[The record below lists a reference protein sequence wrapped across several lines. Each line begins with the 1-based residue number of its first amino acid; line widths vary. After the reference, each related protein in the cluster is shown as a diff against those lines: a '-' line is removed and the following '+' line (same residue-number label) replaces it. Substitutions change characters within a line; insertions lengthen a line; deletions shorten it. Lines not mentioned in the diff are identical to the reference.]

1 MPGFSQV
8 RQKEVYCMIVFI
20 RCDDRLIHGQ
30 VVTQWVNRSG
40 ANRIVIIE
48 TQNEQESK
56 DVSGYISE
64 AIHMRDICPAFFT
77 PEDGDEYLEL
87 EGRVKWQDSTQ
98 LILRYD
104 VFLKMYL

>member
-1 MPGFSQV
+1 MACAGG
-8 RQKEVYCMIVFI
+8 
-20 RCDDRLIHGQ
+20 IHFRKSPLLHRRAALEWTHALLLQGKG
-30 VVTQWVNRSG
+30 T
-40 ANRIVIIE
+40 NRIVIIE

>member
-1 MPGFSQV
+1 MQEEFIFANPHCYIEEHLSNG
-8 RQKEVYCMIVFI
+8 RTLYCF
-20 RCDDRLIHGQ
+20 REKG
-30 VVTQWVNRSG
+30 TNRS
-40 ANRIVIIE
+40 VIIE

>member
-1 MPGFSQV
+1 MQEEFIFANPHCYIEEQLSNG
-8 RQKEVYCMIVFI
+8 RTLYCF
-20 RCDDRLIHGQ
+20 RGKG
-30 VVTQWVNRSG
+30 T
-40 ANRIVIIE
+40 NRIVIIE

-64 AIHMRDICPAFFT
+64 LIHMRDICPAFFT

-87 EGRVKWQDSTQ
+87 EGRVKWQDNTQ

>member
-1 MPGFSQV
+1 MQEEFIFANPHCYIEEQLSNG
-8 RQKEVYCMIVFI
+8 RTLYCF
-20 RCDDRLIHGQ
+20 REKG
-30 VVTQWVNRSG
+30 T
-40 ANRIVIIE
+40 NRIVIIE

-87 EGRVKWQDSTQ
+87 EGRVKWQDNTQ
-98 LILRYD
+98 LILRCD